1 MFFGKK
7 IDKNPRCSQ
16 CNSKIDDSFS
26 FCPYCGESL
35 VDAEQEMRDFGMLG
49 RMDSSKRKMSSFPQ
63 ENFGITDKFLNSM
76 ISSLTKTL
84 AKQFNEANNTTEI
97 ENFPNGI
104 KIRIG
109 QPAIKKKIPKTSD
122 VKKAITE
129 EQIKKMSGL
138 PRAEAKTNIR
148 RFSDKVIYEMT
159 TPGLESIQD
168 VFISK
173 LESGYEIKA
182 IGNKK
187 VYINSLPINLPLRG
201 YALEDGLLLIEFKI
215 QER

>member
-7 IDKNPRCSQ
+7 IDKSSRCSQ

-35 VDAEQEMRDFGMLG
+35 VDSEQEMKDFGILG
-49 RMDSSKRKMSSFPQ
+49 RNDSSKRKINNPLQ

-76 ISSLTKTL
+76 ISNLTKTL
-84 AKQFNEANNTTEI
+84 VKQFNEAENATEI

-104 KIRIG
+104 KIKIG
-109 QPAIKKKIPKTSD
+109 QPINKKKAPRTSS

-129 EQIKKMSGL
+129 EQLKKMSGL
-138 PRAEAKTNIR
+138 PRVEAKTDIR

-187 VYINSLPINLPLRG
+187 VYVNSLPINLPLRG
-201 YALEDGLLLIEFKI
+201 YALEDGRLLVEFKT
-215 QER
+215 QG